1 MGPTHT
7 STNSQPN
14 FNSLI
19 LSWSVML
26 TAKLTG
32 DKPESPTEC
41 NALEPTESTADAWE
55 TLAVHLSLLTQMM
68 VSLTWLETPLS
79 VPQTAAQKP
88 QECGPRTSSS
98 RTGSKNSSLPNFFI
112 AIFFG
117 LNSFYISIIKTDS

>member
-19 LSWSVML
+19 LSWLVML

-41 NALEPTESTADAWE
+41 NALELTESTADAWE
-55 TLAVHLSLLTQMM
+55 IPAVHLSSLTQMM
-68 VSLTWLETPLS
+68 VSLTWSETLLS
-79 VPQTAAQKP
+79 VPQTAAQRP
-88 QECGPRTSSS
+88 QECGPRTSLS
-98 RTGSKNSSLPNFFI
+98 RTGSKISSLPNLFI
-112 AIFFG
+112 AIFYRII
-117 LNSFYISIIKTDS
+117 LFYISIKTD